1 MELSCLVRRGLTI
14 NFIKAVKERRKVMK
28 KIVSVVISLT
38 LLLGVFSLTGCG
50 SSDDSEDVVTINV
63 YTWTEYIPDSVI
75 EKFEEE
81 TGIKVNH
88 TTYSS
93 NEDMLAKVKSEDEG
107 TYDVIQPSDYMV
119 EQMAAQGMLQ
129 ELDLDVL
136 TNLSNIG
143 DEYMSP
149 SYDPDNTYSVPYL
162 GGVAAIAVNTA
173 MVTDEITSYDDLFN
187 EAYENSIVL
196 LDDFRAIIGIT
207 ARSLGYSMSTTDTDE
222 LAEIREKLLTIKSNV
237 KLYDSDS
244 PKSALISGECSL
256 ACVWSA
262 EIALA
267 MEEVSTIEIV
277 YPEEGAY
284 LFMDNWAIPTGS
296 DNVDAA
302 MEFINFMLDAENMA
316 LILEEFPYLCP
327 NTAAVEL
334 MGEEYSSNLAKNP
347 PSEVIANGEYIQNL
361 DTETLEIY
369 DEMWTELKQ

>member
-1 MELSCLVRRGLTI
+1 
-14 NFIKAVKERRKVMK
+14 MK
-28 KIVSVVISLT
+28 KIVSIVISLA
-38 LLLGVFSLTGCG
+38 LLLGIFSLTGCG

-93 NEDMLAKVKSEDEG
+93 NEDMLAKVKSEEEG

-143 DEYMSP
+143 DEYMSS

-162 GGVAAIAVNTA
+162 GGVAAIAVNTD
-173 MVTDEITSYDDLFN
+173 MISDEITSYDDLFN
-187 EAYENSIVL
+187 PDYENSIVL
-196 LDDFRAIIGIT
+196 LDDFRCIIGIT

-262 EIALA
+262 EVALA
-267 MEEVSTIEIV
+267 MEEVSSIEVV

-316 LILEEFPYLCP
+316 LVLEEFPYLCP

-334 MGEEYSSNLAKNP
+334 MGEEYSSNIAKNP